1 MQTIH
6 RTSIATVVGLFLGLA
21 PQVGA
26 SEPFRMVISFD
37 FYVHERVLPAG
48 EYQINFGTDALQIKS
63 DGGSAYLLTPVS
75 RSQRAT
81 PRLVFRRYGAEYF
94 LAEIWTETGI
104 RRLAPGEREQELIE
118 CGLRPERT
126 TLSAQR

>member
-6 RTSIATVVGLFLGLA
+6 KTSIAAVVWLFLALA
-21 PQVGA
+21 PQVRAG
-26 SEPFRMVISFD
+26 EPFRMVISFD

-48 EYQINFGTDALQIKS
+48 EYQINFGTDALQLKS

-75 RSQRAT
+75 RSLRAT

-118 CGLRPERT
+118 CGVRPERT